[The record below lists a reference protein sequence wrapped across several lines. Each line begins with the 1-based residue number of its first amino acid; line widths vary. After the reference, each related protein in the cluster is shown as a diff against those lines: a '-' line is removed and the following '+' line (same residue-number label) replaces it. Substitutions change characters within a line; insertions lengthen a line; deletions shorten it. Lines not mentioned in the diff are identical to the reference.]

1 MMNLMS
7 HIHGRNPSWEYES
20 RGYPKFVY
28 EIWCSALGDLYVAET
43 FEIPMTRIARIW
55 MYLKAK
61 ALMFLFGWW
70 WYRWRGKNEAL
81 RHFWDEI
88 EEVKE

>member
-1 MMNLMS
+1 
-7 HIHGRNPSWEYES
+7 
-20 RGYPKFVY
+20 
-28 EIWCSALGDLYVAET
+28 
-43 FEIPMTRIARIW
+43 MTQIARIW

-70 WYRWRGKNEAL
+70 WYRWMGRYEPL

-88 EEVKE
+88 EDEAE